1 MDKNGNPFT
10 VAAGENGKAV
20 LHANGK
26 VYSDFDSKRVD
37 QYWFDCDVFD
47 CDSPV
52 DAYEANYGRFV
63 RTTKVNLDRRKTD
76 PNTNKTY
83 ATTSQYSHKILM
95 PFPSSQ
101 GYLENLYSDR
111 DLNTNT
117 KQMNLDF
124 KKWLDKGSVSHHMT
138 YGASYETTEK
148 SMVNKSGYNAWS
160 STWWSDKTLGWD
172 FSEKLRTC
180 DNSSTFNG
188 LLCPRHTTFSFLIPV
203 KTKDGSVYLND
214 SVLIGD
220 RVRLGLGYRYNR
232 IKYQPNYIAG
242 QTAKIPDDL
251 VKGLF
256 IPLPSNDVGEEPKWW
271 SSKYSGRN
279 DPKFRTDLA
288 DYHAKKEAYETKLA
302 QNPAKNI
309 AYIGQPKTHSQ
320 HSYSISPA
328 FDVTKN
334 INLQVKYSKGFYTD
348 FIDFVFRSL
357 EDIERKSSRKWPVY
371 QSMNWQNTK
380 AEGIE
385 INSVLKLG
393 ELVPAINGT
402 QLSYKM
408 TRQKGRA
415 DGNIPMN
422 AIQPDTS
429 VFGIGYD
436 AKNEKF
442 GGNLYIT
449 RVSAKKAEDTYN
461 LFWKEE
467 QAKDSTLRWRS
478 GGYTTVDLTGYY
490 KPTKNLTLQL
500 GAYNLTNKKYMT
512 WDSARSIRPFGTSN
526 MIDKKNDKGINR
538 FLAPG
543 RNFKVSLEYVF

>member
-26 VYSDFDSKRVD
+26 VYSDFDSRRVD
-37 QYWFDCDVFD
+37 QHWFDCDVFD

-220 RVRLGLGYRYNR
+220 QVRLGLGYRYNR
-232 IKYQPNYIAG
+232 IKYQPNYIPG

-256 IPLPSNDVGEEPKWW
+256 IPLPSNDVGEEPKW
-271 SSKYSGRN
+271 
-279 DPKFRTDLA
+279 
-288 DYHAKKEAYETKLA
+288 
-302 QNPAKNI
+302 
-309 AYIGQPKTHSQ
+309 
-320 HSYSISPA
+320 
-328 FDVTKN
+328 
-334 INLQVKYSKGFYTD
+334 
-348 FIDFVFRSL
+348 
-357 EDIERKSSRKWPVY
+357 
-371 QSMNWQNTK
+371 
-380 AEGIE
+380 
-385 INSVLKLG
+385 
-393 ELVPAINGT
+393 
-402 QLSYKM
+402 
-408 TRQKGRA
+408 
-415 DGNIPMN
+415 
-422 AIQPDTS
+422 
-429 VFGIGYD
+429 
-436 AKNEKF
+436 
-442 GGNLYIT
+442 
-449 RVSAKKAEDTYN
+449 
-461 LFWKEE
+461 
-467 QAKDSTLRWRS
+467 
-478 GGYTTVDLTGYY
+478 
-490 KPTKNLTLQL
+490 
-500 GAYNLTNKKYMT
+500 
-512 WDSARSIRPFGTSN
+512 
-526 MIDKKNDKGINR
+526 
-538 FLAPG
+538 
-543 RNFKVSLEYVF
+543 

>member
-320 HSYSISPA
+320 HSYSLSPA

-371 QSMNWQNTK
+371 QSMNWQNAK

>member
-148 SMVNKSGYNAWS
+148 SMVNKSGCNAWS

-302 QNPAKNI
+302 QNPAENI

-348 FIDFVFRSL
+348 FIDFVFRGL

-371 QSMNWQNTK
+371 QSMNWQNAK

-393 ELVPAINGT
+393 ELVPAIDGT
-402 QLSYKM
+402 QVSYKM